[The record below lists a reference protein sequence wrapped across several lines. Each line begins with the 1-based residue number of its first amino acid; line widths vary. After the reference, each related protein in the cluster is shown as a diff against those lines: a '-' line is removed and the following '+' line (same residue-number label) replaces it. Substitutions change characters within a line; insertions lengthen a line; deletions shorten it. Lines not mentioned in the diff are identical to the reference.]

1 MKLLNQAS
9 NKKNNNYN
17 VILSR
22 SLYGWER
29 VKNLHAT
36 QYCQLKAN
44 NIYQEIG
51 T

>member
-29 VKNLHAT
+29 AKNLFAT
-36 QYCQLKAN
+36 DSTKQQDALL
-44 NIYQEIG
+44 
-51 T
+51 